1 MGVGDVLDAWG
12 WGLKTVFRGEG
23 KAAGGV
29 CVCVCV
35 WGYLWKFL
43 RSGAYWGRGG
53 GGFKSESKD
62 FVVLGSDGTGIGG
75 LAGFQQ

>member
-1 MGVGDVLDAWG
+1 
-12 WGLKTVFRGEG
+12 VFRGEG

-35 WGYLWKFL
+35 CGDIYGKFL
-43 RSGAYWGRGG
+43 RSGAYWGR
-53 GGFKSESKD
+53 GFKSESKD